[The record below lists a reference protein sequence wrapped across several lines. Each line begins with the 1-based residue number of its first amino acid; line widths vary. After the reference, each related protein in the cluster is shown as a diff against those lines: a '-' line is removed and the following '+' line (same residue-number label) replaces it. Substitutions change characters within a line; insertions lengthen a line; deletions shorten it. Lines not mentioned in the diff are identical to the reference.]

1 MTRRKLLF
9 LVPILP
15 AACARPAKDPLPE
28 TVDGVWRL
36 TASEAETNIPEVIR
50 GLGCK
55 QARRTTYEGPQ
66 RITVSVFEMTTS
78 AGAFE
83 VLQKWRVERRA
94 VPFQKD
100 RFFVLVTGANDLVLA
115 NFAGALDK
123 AMRTGD

>member
-9 LVPILP
+9 ILPLLP
-15 AACARPAKDPLPE
+15 AACARPAQDPLPE
-28 TVDGVWRL
+28 AVDGVWRRA
-36 TASEAETNIPEVIR
+36 ASEVETNIPEVIR

-55 QARRTTYEGPQ
+55 QARRTTYEGPRQ
-66 RITVSVFEMTTS
+66 ITVSVFEMTTS

-100 RFFVLVTGANDLVLA
+100 RYFVLVTGANDLVLA
-115 NFAGALDK
+115 NFAGSLDK
-123 AMRTGD
+123 AMRTGE